1 LLFEDVEVDEYLEI
15 GRMCM
20 DDDMPRNSESQMIS
34 LLVKRLKKNTPKLKV
49 LFTWAD
55 GMMGKP

>member
-1 LLFEDVEVDEYLEI
+1 MDE
-15 GRMCM
+15 
-20 DDDMPRNSESQMIS
+20 DMPRNSESQMIS
-34 LLVKRLKKNTPKLKV
+34 LLIKRLRKNIPKLKV